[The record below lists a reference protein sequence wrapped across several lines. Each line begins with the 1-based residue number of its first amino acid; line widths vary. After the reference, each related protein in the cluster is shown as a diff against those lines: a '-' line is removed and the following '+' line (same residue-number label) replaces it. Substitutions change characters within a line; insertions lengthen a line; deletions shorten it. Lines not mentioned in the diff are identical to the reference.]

1 MTQSKP
7 QEKNLKAEIT
17 AILSKDDKG
26 YDAEAIDV
34 FASYCQRLLIEKDRD
49 GKQKNAFMNTKTAE
63 ALTKLFKRVTA
74 EGIPFDGRHVTL
86 IKRGISYDY
95 VAYKNKMLLAY
106 PESMIDLQ
114 EVKDG
119 DTFTASKESGKVIYS
134 HSIKDAMQDS
144 NDKTI
149 VGAYCVIKNKR
160 GEFLTTLSKEDIA
173 KHRKVAQTDSIWK
186 AWFKEMVLKTV
197 LKKACKYHFEDI
209 FEGMNE
215 TDNESIDLS
224 KVETETDHAK
234 VDEVIKQIEGFK
246 VLKELQDF
254 YLALAPEFIKNGD
267 VFEAYN
273 AQKIELGNK

>member
-1 MTQSKP
+1 MTTTKP

-17 AILSKDDKG
+17 AILSKDEKH

-34 FASYCQRLLIEKDRD
+34 FASYCQRLLIEKKPD
-49 GKQKNAFMNTKTAE
+49 GKQKNPFMNTKTAE
-63 ALTKLFKRVTA
+63 ALSKLFKRVTS

-86 IKRGISYDY
+86 ISRGISYDY
-95 VAYKNKMLLAY
+95 VAYKNKMFLAY
-106 PESMIDLQ
+106 PESMIDMDV
-114 EVKDG
+114 VKDG

-134 HSIKDAMQDS
+134 HTIADAMKNAD
-144 NDKTI
+144 DKSIT
-149 VGAYCVIKNKR
+149 GAYCVIKNKR
-160 GEFLTTLSKEDIA
+160 GEFMTTLSKEDIA
-173 KHRKVAQTDSIWK
+173 KHRKVAQTDAIWK
-186 AWFKEMVLKTV
+186 SWFKEMVLKTV

-215 TDNESIDLS
+215 IDNEGIDLS

-234 VDEVIKQIEGFK
+234 VDEVIKKIEGFK
-246 VLKELQDF
+246 VLADLQAY
-254 YLALAPEFIKNGD
+254 YLSLAPEFIKNGD